1 VFDIGPALIQQEV
14 IDEIPS
20 LVGFE
25 AQVSAITA
33 AAMDG
38 ELNFEAG
45 LRRWCVLLKGVLSG
59 MLETP
64 KLRVTLNKG
73 VLDQTKALKRLGL
86 RMVVLSRGFT
96 LLTV

>member
-1 VFDIGPALIQQEV
+1 
-14 IDEIPS
+14 
-20 LVGFE
+20 
-25 AQVSAITA
+25 
-33 AAMDG
+33 MDG

-45 LRRWCVLLKGVLSG
+45 LRRWCVLLKGVLSSV
-59 MLETP
+59 LETP

-96 LLTV
+96 LLTGRVAAKLGLDHALANILSLVKTARH